1 MAKAK
6 FIETGGNSFFG
17 TYIYDQI
24 VPHNHFFRKLNEII
38 DWQTFTKK
46 LLKLYRGGA
55 EYGRPPFDPALI
67 LKMLLVAYLYD
78 ISERQVEDYINYYLP
93 AKYFLGIAVDQQ
105 APDHSTLSKFKKR
118 LIDNQNLV
126 KFEEL
131 LAEIVSQAL
140 ETGVAFGSIQIM
152 DSVHSVANVNT
163 GKDEGR
169 KGKGAGPRDPDAKWG
184 VKHTRK
190 VKDEEGKTHQQREY
204 FYGYK
209 AHISLNA
216 ENGLVTSVV
225 VTPGNAYD
233 GHRLPELL
241 EQDLA
246 HGVPFD
252 TVAADRG
259 YDDGNN
265 HFLLQS
271 NGLHSAIR
279 LNDYRTQKK
288 DKNKQVWFELLAT
301 SEYQQ
306 GCKERYKIER
316 KFGEAKQ
323 SHGLGRCRYVSLSR
337 FWLQAILT
345 AIALNLKRL
354 VKILCGVRF
363 KNGTLAAA

>member
-6 FIETGGNSFFG
+6 FVETGENSFFG

-24 VPHNHFFRKLNEII
+24 VPQDHFFRKLNEII
-38 DWQTFTKK
+38 DWGAFTKK

-78 ISERQVEDYINYYLP
+78 ISERQVEDYVNYYLP
-93 AKYFLGIAVDQQ
+93 AKYFLGLAVDQQ

-126 KFEEL
+126 MFEEL
-131 LAEIVSQAL
+131 LLEIISQAL
-140 ETGVAFGSIQIM
+140 EKGVTFGSIQIM
-152 DSVHSVANVNT
+152 DSVHSVANVNI

-169 KGKGAGPRDPDAKWG
+169 KGKGKGPRDPDAKWG

-190 VKDEEGKTHQQREY
+190 VKDEEGKTHDQREY

-209 AHISLNA
+209 AHTSLNA
-216 ENGLVTSVV
+216 ENGLITSVV
-225 VTPGNAYD
+225 ATPGNAYD
-233 GHRLPELL
+233 GHRLPELV

-246 HGVPFD
+246 QGISFD

-271 NGLHSAIR
+271 KGLHSAIH
-279 LNDYRTQKK
+279 LKNYRTQKK
-288 DKNKQVWFELLAT
+288 DKNKQVWLELIAT
-301 SEYQQ
+301 PEYQQ
-306 GCKERYKIER
+306 GCQERYKIER

-323 SHGLGRCRYVSLSR
+323 NHGLGRCRYVGLVR
-337 FWLQAILT
+337 FWLQALLT

-354 VKILCGVRF
+354 VKILCSVSF
-363 KNGTLAAA
+363 KNGELVAA